1 MIEIGLLKLQ
11 FTKNLH
17 DIYLEYKFLILDI
30 VWVNRCGKTHKQ
42 VSKNGKIP
50 FWNCCNINGDVG
62 KKILKFATSKFT
74 EFKSNKIWQVSPK
87 MIFED
92 LVSKDNPKYVKF
104 EHTLTEKDGEQYVSY
119 DFYILEDTPVN
130 PLVRDLMWHLNFF

>member
-1 MIEIGLLKLQ
+1 
-11 FTKNLH
+11 
-17 DIYLEYKFLILDI
+17 
-30 VWVNRCGKTHKQ
+30 
-42 VSKNGKIP
+42 
-50 FWNCCNINGDVG
+50 
-62 KKILKFATSKFT
+62 
-74 EFKSNKIWQVSPK
+74 

-130 PLVRDLMWHLNFF
+130 PLVRELM

>member
-30 VWVNRCGKTHKQ
+30 IWVNRCGKTHKQ

-50 FWNCCNINGDVG
+50 FWNYCNINGDVG
-62 KKILKFATSKFT
+62 KKFLKFAASKFT
-74 EFKSNKIWQVSPK
+74 EF
-87 MIFED
+87 E
-92 LVSKDNPKYVKF
+92 
-104 EHTLTEKDGEQYVSY
+104 
-119 DFYILEDTPVN
+119 
-130 PLVRDLMWHLNFF
+130 